1 MANRNIQFYKDATK
15 ILGGDSG
22 KRDYDWRRQ
31 MAEALLKTGG
41 STTPVKS
48 IGEGITR
55 ALSGV
60 AGGYFAGEARRSEEE
75 KRNAGRAEAFNM
87 LKAYNAPG
95 GQPAYDAVVNA
106 PMDIDETSDDVDR
119 DAQAAFEQRGG
130 ISALSKPTTR
140 GGENMQMALM
150 MDDMQQRQATEA
162 AELKR
167 SQGME
172 DFGEKQRIKA
182 QYKVDPYQR
191 PYDSTAAIKNAA
203 DLKRLR
209 LALENAKGPAAIKRA
224 KQDLS
229 DFEFVLSKT
238 LTAIQAQAKSKAI
251 GSKQGTDTAANR
263 SDWDRASA
271 SMPTLVK
278 AVASL
283 RELSKTATYTKGG
296 QLFDYL
302 NRQVGGDPRKGAVDR
317 AKTIAMVKNNVLP
330 LLRQTFGAAFTA
342 AEGDSLLATFGDPD
356 MSPQE
361 KNAVLDALI
370 ESKTADLEAKRRLVM
385 RGENPVPTGRSLAPP
400 KASEEDILFTM
411 KKHNMTRE
419 QVMQKLGFK

>member
-75 KRNAGRAEAFNM
+75 KQNAGRAEVFNM

-224 KQDLS
+224 KQNLR

-238 LTAIQAQAKSKAI
+238 LTAIQAQSAAKAAGTQAIKESGNAWESLGKVNISIGNMTDAIAAIDAGAKSGPIEKYFPDI
-251 GSKQGTDTAANR
+251 
-263 SDWDRASA
+263 RAS
-271 SMPTLVK
+271 SV
-278 AVASL
+278 
-283 RELSKTATYTKGG
+283 ELNNIRNRMGLDVIGG
-296 QLFDYL
+296 
-302 NRQVGGDPRKGAVDR
+302 V
-317 AKTIAMVKNNVLP
+317 
-330 LLRQTFGAAFTA
+330 TFGALSKGELDLALSTA
-342 AEGDSLLATFGDPD
+342 L
-356 MSPQE
+356 
-361 KNAVLDALI
+361 
-370 ESKTADLEAKRRLVM
+370 
-385 RGENPVPTGRSLAPP
+385 PTGLDEPKLRDWLVKKRTAQGKLAKYLSSAAIYLGKPGNTVS
-400 KASEEDILFTM
+400 KWAE
-411 KKHNMTRE
+411 
-419 QVMQKLGFK
+419 MQKKRGKRASNNDPLGIRPK